1 MRQLLIIV
9 FFFGCFVENLSAQKT
24 MMDSVHQINPFEVSD
39 NRLFSSNPG
48 LHKTSFSNESVS
60 KSAQSL
66 ADVLSRNTS
75 VFVRKY
81 SPGMLASPSI
91 RGTGAAHTALVWNGL
106 NLQSCM
112 NGQLDLSLVPASLFD
127 NFTLQTGAGSASWG
141 TGAIGG
147 IVFLQTANQTD
158 NHIRF
163 SQHSGSWGFRQSS
176 LDIAFRKKRF
186 ASSTKVFNTQVEN
199 NFKFMNTAV
208 YGNPEQRQINASQQ
222 MQGLLQDL
230 YFKTSKTSQLHL
242 AFWGQK
248 TQRKIPPIALSP
260 ISVAKQM
267 DESLRTM
274 ASWEK
279 TMHNW
284 SALIRGGFITEKIH
298 FVDSLSQIN
307 ATNNAQTSIAEAEV
321 SRSLFQGKSRVQV
334 GVNSTN
340 ARAIS
345 PGLGNTWMNQKR
357 TSLFGSL
364 RSHFGKFE
372 TLIQLRQEWFQSK
385 NIPLIPS
392 VSGCFT
398 LNKNWKVR
406 GQAAKSYRLPTL
418 NDLYWQPGGNINLQP
433 EFGNTFELGIDFQA
447 KDSQYDLQIHSGLF
461 SNRVKNWIVW
471 IPGSGYWKPENVQ
484 QVKSEGIELSVNLS
498 LRETKKWKCRI
509 ASSTQFLNA
518 LVEKSTSF
526 SNFESGR
533 QLVYVP
539 HFTWNGNVFA
549 SLNRSTLELD
559 ATYTGIRFVSSD
571 NSSFLPGFFLLNASF
586 SQELNFLKHEASF
599 YIQINNILNAN
610 YQVIAWRPMPL
621 RSFMMGLN
629 FTFKNSKS

>member
-9 FFFGCFVENLSAQKT
+9 FFFGCFAENLSAQKT
-24 MMDSVHQINPFEVSD
+24 MMDSVHQINPVEVSD

-75 VFVRKY
+75 VFVRQY

-127 NFTLQTGAGSASWG
+127 NFTLQEGAGSTSWG

-147 IVFLQTANQTD
+147 IIFLQAVNQTD
-158 NHIRF
+158 NHVRF
-163 SQHSGSWGFRQSS
+163 SQHSGSWGFRQSA

-186 ASSTKVFNTQVEN
+186 SSTTKVFNTHVEN

-248 TQRKIPPIALSP
+248 TNRKIPPIALSP

-284 SALIRGGFITEKIH
+284 SALIRGGFITEKIQ

-307 ATNNAQTSIAEAEV
+307 AANNAQTYIAEAEF
-321 SRSLFQGKSRVQV
+321 SRSLFQGKSRIQL
-334 GVNSTN
+334 GVNSTIAK
-340 ARAIS
+340 ARS
-345 PGLGNTWMNQKR
+345 PGLGITWMQQKR

-364 RSHFGKFE
+364 RSQFGKFE

-398 LNKNWKVR
+398 LNKNWKFR
-406 GQAAKSYRLPTL
+406 GQAAKSFRLPTL
-418 NDLYWQPGGNINLQP
+418 NDLYWQPGGNLNLQP
-433 EFGNTFELGIDFQA
+433 EFGNTFELGIDFQS
-447 KDSQYDLQIHSGLF
+447 KNSFYDLQIHSGLF
-461 SNRVKNWIVW
+461 SNHVKNWIVW

-484 QVKSEGIELSVNLS
+484 QVKSEGVELSVNLS
-498 LRETKKWKCRI
+498 LRETKKWKYRI
-509 ASSTQFLNA
+509 VSSTQLLSA
-518 LVEKSTSF
+518 LVKKSSSY
-526 SNFESGR
+526 SNFQSGR

-539 HFTWNGNVFA
+539 KYTWNGNLSA
-549 SLNRSTLELD
+549 CINSSALELG
-559 ATYTGIRFVSSD
+559 ATYTGSRFTTSD
-571 NSSFLPGFFLLNASF
+571 NSTFLPGFFLLNASF
-586 SQELNFLKHEASF
+586 SQEIQFLKHEASLS
-599 YIQINNILNAN
+599 IQINNLLNTN

-621 RSFMMGLN
+621 RSYMMGLN
-629 FTFKNSKS
+629 FTFK

>member
-1 MRQLLIIV
+1 
-9 FFFGCFVENLSAQKT
+9 
-24 MMDSVHQINPFEVSD
+24 
-39 NRLFSSNPG
+39 
-48 LHKTSFSNESVS
+48 
-60 KSAQSL
+60 
-66 ADVLSRNTS
+66 
-75 VFVRKY
+75 
-81 SPGMLASPSI
+81 
-91 RGTGAAHTALVWNGL
+91 
-106 NLQSCM
+106 
-112 NGQLDLSLVPASLFD
+112 
-127 NFTLQTGAGSASWG
+127 
-141 TGAIGG
+141 
-147 IVFLQTANQTD
+147 
-158 NHIRF
+158 
-163 SQHSGSWGFRQSS
+163 
-176 LDIAFRKKRF
+176 
-186 ASSTKVFNTQVEN
+186 
-199 NFKFMNTAV
+199 
-208 YGNPEQRQINASQQ
+208 
-222 MQGLLQDL
+222 
-230 YFKTSKTSQLHL
+230 
-242 AFWGQK
+242 
-248 TQRKIPPIALSP
+248 
-260 ISVAKQM
+260 
-267 DESLRTM
+267 M

-484 QVKSEGIELSVNLS
+484 QVKSEGIELSLNLS
-498 LRETKKWKCRI
+498 LREAKKCKYRI
-509 ASSTQFLNA
+509 SSSTQFLNA
-518 LVEKSTSF
+518 LVEKSSSY

-539 HFTWNGNVFA
+539 HFTWNGNVSA
-549 SLNRSTLELD
+549 SLNRSTLELG
-559 ATYTGIRFVSSD
+559 ATYTGIRFVTSD
-571 NSSFLPGFFLLNASF
+571 NSTFLPGFFLLNASF

>member
-1 MRQLLIIV
+1 
-9 FFFGCFVENLSAQKT
+9 
-24 MMDSVHQINPFEVSD
+24 MMDSVHKINLFEVSD
-39 NRLFSSNPG
+39 NRLFTSNPG
-48 LHKTSFSNESVS
+48 LHKTSFSNESLS

-66 ADVLSRNTS
+66 ADVLSRNTA
-75 VFVRKY
+75 VFVRQY

-112 NGQLDLSLVPASLFD
+112 NGQLDLSLVPASLFN

-147 IVFLQTANQTD
+147 IIFLQTANQTD

-163 SQHSGSWGFRQSS
+163 SQHCGSWGFRQSA

-186 ASSTKVFNTQVEN
+186 SSTTKVFKTQVEN
-199 NFKFMNTAV
+199 NYRFVNTAV
-208 YGNPEQRQINASQQ
+208 YGNPEQRQINASQH

-230 YFKTSKTSQLHL
+230 YFKTSNTSQVHL

-260 ISVAKQM
+260 ISVAYQM

-284 SALIRGGFITEKIH
+284 TALIRGGFITEKIQYI
-298 FVDSLSQIN
+298 DSLSQID
-307 ATNNAQTSIAEAEV
+307 ATNKAQTSIAESEV
-321 SRSLFQGKSRVQV
+321 SRSLFQGKSRVQL

-340 ARAIS
+340 AKAIS
-345 PGLGNTWMNQKR
+345 PGLGNTWMIQKR

-418 NDLYWQPGGNINLQP
+418 NDLYWQPGGNIHLQP

-447 KDSQYDLQIHSGLF
+447 KESQYDLQIHSGLF

-471 IPGSGYWKPENVQ
+471 IPGNGYWKPENVQ
-484 QVKSEGIELSVNLS
+484 QVKSEGVELSVNLS
-498 LRETKKWKCRI
+498 LRETKKWKYRI
-509 ASSTQFLNA
+509 VSSTQLLNA
-518 LVEKSTSF
+518 LVEKSSSY
-526 SNFESGR
+526 SNFQSGR

-539 HFTWNGNVFA
+539 HFTWNGNLSVYV
-549 SLNRSTLELD
+549 NRSLLEISS
-559 ATYTGIRFVSSD
+559 TYTGTRFITSD
-571 NSSFLPGFFLLNASF
+571 NSTFLPGFFLLNASL
-586 SQELNFLKHEASF
+586 SQEIKILKQKASLS
-599 YIQINNILNAN
+599 IQINNMLNAN
-610 YQVIAWRPMPL
+610 YQIIAWRPMPM
-621 RSFMMGLN
+621 RSFMLGLN

>member
-1 MRQLLIIV
+1 
-9 FFFGCFVENLSAQKT
+9 VENLSAQKT
-24 MMDSVHQINPFEVSD
+24 MMDSVHQINQFEVSD

-66 ADVLSRNTS
+66 ADVLSRNTA
-75 VFVRKY
+75 VFVRQY

-91 RGTGAAHTALVWNGL
+91 RGTGAAHTALVWDGL

-127 NFTLQTGAGSASWG
+127 NFTLQSGAGSASWG

-147 IVFLQTANQTD
+147 IIFLQTTNQTE

-163 SQHSGSWGFRQSS
+163 SQHSGSWGFRQSAF
-176 LDIAFRKKRF
+176 DISFRKKRF
-186 ASSTKVFNTQVEN
+186 SSSTKVFNTQVEN
-199 NFKFMNTAV
+199 NFKFINIAV

-260 ISVAKQM
+260 ISIANQM

-284 SALIRGGFITEKIH
+284 SALIRGGFITEKIQY
-298 FVDSLSQIN
+298 VDSLSQID
-307 ATNNAQTSIAEAEV
+307 ATNIAQTSIAEAEV

-340 ARAIS
+340 AKAIS

-357 TSLFGSL
+357 TSIFGSL

-372 TLIQLRQEWFQSK
+372 TLIQLRQEWLQSK

-433 EFGNTFELGIDFQA
+433 EFGNTYELGIDFQA
-447 KDSQYDLQIHSGLF
+447 KDSQYDLKIHSGLF

-471 IPGSGYWKPENVQ
+471 IPGNGYWKPENVQ

-498 LRETKKWKCRI
+498 LREAKKCKYRI
-509 ASSTQFLNA
+509 ASSTHFLNA
-518 LVEKSTSF
+518 LVEKSSSY

-539 HFTWNGNVFA
+539 HFTWNGNVSA
-549 SLNRSTLELD
+549 SLNRSTLELG
-559 ATYTGIRFVSSD
+559 ATYTGIRFVSID
-571 NSSFLPGFFLLNASF
+571 NSTFLPGFFLLNASF